1 MVVLIEDCKLV
12 FIKLAML
19 TIALDFVLFT
29 TVRYCYGTGVVIR
42 LAATSLIS
50 FSAELSTIVMT
61 IGFKLIKRSLVKL
74 LIRSAF
80 NFIVK
85 LAELSS

>member
-29 TVRYCYGTGVVIR
+29 TVRYCYGSGVVIR
-42 LAATSLIS
+42 LATTSLIS